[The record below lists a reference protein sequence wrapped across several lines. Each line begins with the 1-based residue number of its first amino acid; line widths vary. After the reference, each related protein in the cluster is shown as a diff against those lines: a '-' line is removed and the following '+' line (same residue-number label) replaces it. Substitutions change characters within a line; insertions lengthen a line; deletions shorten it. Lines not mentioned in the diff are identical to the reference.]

1 MNPKTK
7 ECLLFLLGVAI
18 CFAVAT
24 LSVLLE
30 ELIPGGLLGASII
43 ALFLGTIINSF
54 FHPAWIKPALKF
66 TSKKILKAAIILLGA
81 SLSVGTILSVGKMTF
96 FVMIFTFAMCFGGG
110 YFIRKLFGLNWKLSN
125 LISAGTGICG
135 GSAVAA
141 IAPVIDADD
150 KDIAFAMSS
159 TFLFDMVMI
168 ALYPLMGKAL
178 GMSDIAYGIWA
189 GTSVNDTASVVASG
203 YAFSEAAGD
212 FATMVKLTRTIA
224 IIPTVLVFAWIGVR
238 VKKKEMQTSG
248 GGKKVNMVKIIPWF
262 IGGFLLLAIAN
273 SIGFIPAAVS
283 GIMKT
288 ASKFLMVTAL
298 AAIGLSTSI
307 TDFKKAGLKPMFY
320 GITIDT
326 LVTLTALVVIW
337 CMGLM

>member
-1 MNPKTK
+1 MSNKTK
-7 ECLLFLLGVAI
+7 DRLMFLLGVAI
-18 CFAVAT
+18 CFAVAGV
-24 LSVLLE
+24 SVFLE
-30 ELIPGGLLGASII
+30 EVIPGGLLGASII
-43 ALFLGTIINSF
+43 ALFMGTIINSF

-66 TSKKILKAAIILLGA
+66 TSKRILKAAIVLLGA
-81 SLSVGTILSVGKMTF
+81 SLSVSTILSVGKMTF

-238 VKKKEMQTSG
+238 AKKKEMQAAG
-248 GGKKVNMVKIIPWF
+248 DGKKVNMMKIIPWF
-262 IGGFLLLAIAN
+262 IGGFLLLAILN
-273 SIGFIPAAVS
+273 SLGWIPVGVS
-283 GIMKT
+283 GVMKS

-298 AAIGLSTSI
+298 AAIGLNTSLL
-307 TDFKKAGLKPMFY
+307 DFKKAGLAPMFY
-320 GITIDT
+320 GVTIDT
-326 LVTLTALVVIW
+326 LVTLTALGVIW

>member
-1 MNPKTK
+1 MNPKAK
-7 ECLLFLLGVAI
+7 NRLLFLLGVAI
-18 CFAVAT
+18 CFAVAGV
-24 LSVLLE
+24 SVFLE

-43 ALFLGTIINSF
+43 ALFMGTIINSF
-54 FHPAWIKPALKF
+54 FHPEWMKPALKF
-66 TSKKILKAAIILLGA
+66 TSKRILKAAIVLLGA
-81 SLSVGTILSVGKMTF
+81 SLSVSTIMSVGKMTF

-141 IAPVIDADD
+141 IAPVIDADA

-168 ALYPLMGKAL
+168 ALYPLMGQAL

-238 VKKKEMQTSG
+238 MKKKEMQATG
-248 GGKKVNMVKIIPWF
+248 DGKKVNMMKIIPWF
-262 IGGFLLLAIAN
+262 IGGFLLLAIIN
-273 SIGFIPAAVS
+273 SVGLIPVMVS
-283 GIMKT
+283 GMMKS

-298 AAIGLSTSI
+298 AAIGLNTSL

-326 LVTLTALVVIW
+326 LVTLTALIVIC

>member
-1 MNPKTK
+1 MQMKTK
-7 ECLLFLLGVAI
+7 ERGLFLLGVLI
-18 CFAVAT
+18 CFSVAAVA
-24 LSVLLE
+24 VLLE

-43 ALFLGTIINSF
+43 ALFMGTIINSF
-54 FHPAWIKPALKF
+54 FHPKWIKPALKF
-66 TSKKILKAAIILLGA
+66 TSKKILKGAIILLGA
-81 SLSVGTILSVGKMTF
+81 SLSVNTILSVGKMTF
-96 FVMIFTFAMCFGGG
+96 FVMIFTFAMCFGAG

-159 TFLFDMVMI
+159 TFLFDMIMI

-178 GMSDIAYGIWA
+178 GMNDVAFGIWA

-238 VKKKEMQTSG
+238 VKKREMQAEDT
-248 GGKKVNMVKIIPWF
+248 GKKVNVMKIIPWF

-273 SIGFIPAAVS
+273 SLGWIPAEAS
-283 GIMKT
+283 GVMKS

-298 AAIGLSTSI
+298 AAIGLNTSLL
-307 TDFKKAGLKPMFY
+307 DFKKAGLAPVFY
-320 GITIDT
+320 GVTIDT
-326 LVTLTALVVIW
+326 LVTITALVVIW

>member
-1 MNPKTK
+1 MNPKMK
-7 ECLLFLLGVAI
+7 ERLLFLLGIAI
-18 CFAVAT
+18 CFTVAGF
-24 LSVLLE
+24 SVLLE
-30 ELIPGGLLGASII
+30 ELIPGVLLGASII
-43 ALFLGTIINSF
+43 ALFTGTIVNSF
-54 FHPAWIKPALKF
+54 FHPAWMKPALKF
-66 TSKKILKAAIILLGA
+66 TSKKILKAAIVLLGA
-81 SLSVGTILSVGKMTF
+81 SLSVSTIISVGKMTF

-110 YFIRKLFGLNWKLSN
+110 YFIRRLFGLNWKLSN

-135 GSAVAA
+135 GSAIAA

-150 KDIAFAMSS
+150 KDIASAMSS
-159 TFLFDMVMI
+159 TFLFDMAMI

-224 IIPTVLVFAWIGVR
+224 IIPTVLVFAWIGTR
-238 VKKKEMQTSG
+238 IKQKEMKASND
-248 GGKKVNMVKIIPWF
+248 GKKVNLLKIIPWF
-262 IGGFLLLAIAN
+262 IGGFLLLAILN
-273 SIGFIPAAVS
+273 SIGIIPGAIS
-283 GIMKT
+283 GMMKT
-288 ASKFLMVTAL
+288 TSKFLMVTAL
-298 AAIGLSTSI
+298 AAIGLNTSI
-307 TDFKKAGLKPMFY
+307 TDFKKAGLAPMFY

>member
-1 MNPKTK
+1 MIPKTK
-7 ECLLFLLGVAI
+7 ERLLFLLGVAI
-18 CFAVAT
+18 CFAVAG

-30 ELIPGGLLGASII
+30 KLIPGELLGASII
-43 ALFLGTIINSF
+43 ALFMGTIVNSF
-54 FHPAWIKPALKF
+54 FHPKWIQPALKF

-81 SLSVGTILSVGKMTF
+81 SLSVSTILSVGKMTF
-96 FVMIFTFAMCFGGG
+96 FVMIFTFAMCFGAGF
-110 YFIRKLFGLNWKLSN
+110 FICKLFGLNWKLSN

-238 VKKKEMQTSG
+238 MKKKEMQAAG
-248 GGKKVNMVKIIPWF
+248 DGKKVNMMKIIPWF
-262 IGGFLLLAIAN
+262 IGGFLLLAIIN
-273 SIGFIPAAVS
+273 SVGLIPVTVS
-283 GIMKT
+283 GMMKS

-298 AAIGLSTSI
+298 AAIGLNTSLL
-307 TDFKKAGLKPMFY
+307 DFKKAGLKPMFY

-326 LVTLTALVVIW
+326 LVTLTALIVIW